1 MSAEARLHSLQINL
15 ATHQRNAGRDYNEI
29 HIPDSIKLYLTTTPT
44 ERLDTESIG
53 NENLFAYRFGFD
65 APHVVRE
72 QVIAIKQRYGFTCR
86 EMRRLRQ
93 SGQLRIKG
101 TQVVLSPALSIA
113 VMGWFQLSLVSL
125 MSIAMFAQVLLSSA
139 PAWKQLLAQLVIA
152 TIWFGSAWVLKAQFI
167 GPWQLLRRAGVK

>member
-1 MSAEARLHSLQINL
+1 MSAEARPETLQLNL

-29 HIPDSIKLYLTTTPT
+29 HIPDSIKLYLSTTPT

-53 NENLFAYRFGFD
+53 NEDLFAYRFGFD
-65 APHVVRE
+65 APHVVRA
-72 QVIAIKQRYGFTCR
+72 QVIAIKQQYGFTCR

-101 TQVVLSPALSIA
+101 TQVFLSPALSVP
-113 VMGWFQLSLVSL
+113 VMGWFQLFLVSI
-125 MSIAMFAQVLLSSA
+125 MSISMFSMVLLSSA
-139 PAWKQLLAQLVIA
+139 PAWKQILAQLVIVA
-152 TIWFGSAWVLKAQFI
+152 IWFGFAWVLKAQFI